1 MSTVIVIGA
10 GPAGIMASLGAA
22 KAGHR
27 VLLLEK
33 NNLPGRKLSITGGG
47 RCNIT
52 NSTDIDGFISNTISN
67 GKFLYGPFFTFSN
80 EDMIELLKS
89 CGVAV
94 HTEDN
99 GRVFPASGSSRDIID
114 ALLRLIKIHGVK
126 LKRKT
131 AVQSLVLEKTKNHE
145 DICTGVK
152 TVSGEVIKS
161 DITIVT
167 TGGITYPST
176 GSTGDGYEF
185 ARKSGHGI
193 IEPCLGTL
201 CHKGQLYK
209 RPSGNF
215 LKKHSWN
222 CQTRRENTF

>member
-1 MSTVIVIGA
+1 MVLSHHTPQEILDADLYFIDRIGLKEHLSPYPLQRPRRDA
-10 GPAGIMASLGAA
+10 ETNENVRFGIQRSS
-22 KAGHR
+22 
-27 VLLLEK
+27 E
-33 NNLPGRKLSITGGG
+33 
-47 RCNIT
+47 
-52 NSTDIDGFISNTISN
+52 
-67 GKFLYGPFFTFSN
+67 
-80 EDMIELLKS
+80 
-89 CGVAV
+89 
-94 HTEDN
+94 
-99 GRVFPASGSSRDIID
+99 SG
-114 ALLRLIKIHGVK
+114 LIL

-193 IEPCLGTL
+193 IEP
-201 CHKGQLYK
+201 HEDRK
-209 RPSGNF
+209 SVV
-215 LKKHSWN
+215 
-222 CQTRRENTF
+222 